1 MLKGN
6 KRIKLQGE
14 KIEVKGKVFYMDG
27 LSGHADKAGL
37 YNWVSSMK
45 EKPKKIFL
53 VHGEGKNIESF
64 TNKLKSEN
72 YSVVIPDFLD
82 EFPLEIN

>member
-1 MLKGN
+1 
-6 KRIKLQGE
+6 
-14 KIEVKGKVFYMDG
+14 MDG

-45 EKPKKIFL
+45 DKPKKIFL